1 MKTQHIF
8 EAVEMATKVDQ
19 KSITGTCR
27 KKPIVLARHLFC
39 YTCKKHTDLTLMQIG
54 NFINRHHSTV
64 IHSLDLISD
73 MIYIDDELTK
83 DYLNKIDTYLTEKFK
98 KDKRL
103 EIILPFDADIQKV
116 ILYLQNEY
124 NAKCVKSI

>member
-1 MKTQHIF
+1 
-8 EAVEMATKVDQ
+8 
-19 KSITGTCR
+19 
-27 KKPIVLARHLFC
+27 
-39 YTCKKHTDLTLMQIG
+39 MQIG

-83 DYLNKIDTYLTEKFK
+83 VYLNNINTYITDKFK

-124 NAKCVKSI
+124 NAKCVKST